1 MAQESGSRRMGAAP
15 PGGRPARTGRALAR
29 TARAALLAER
39 PYESLD
45 PRARTEARRVQA
57 ALGTLTRP
65 GGPSGPPEPPAEL
78 LAVFRAGAA
87 RDARGAEAP
96 AGTRFG
102 ARRARLL
109 AAGVL
114 SLGMVGGVAVAGGTG
129 ALTSFPSFPRTVQPR
144 DPGPAPDDSG
154 TSEGAVPGATSSPDP
169 ARELLAPSGQPS
181 GVSPS
186 PSPSGTRSGPAATG
200 TAASGTANACRAH
213 LRGHVVRAT
222 ERRLA
227 ALAGGTGR
235 IEAYCASLLR
245 GGTHVPGPSL
255 SVPAPAAPSLTL
267 PGLPGLPTTYPTYG
281 FEEPTG
287 SPSPSPTPSAT
298 EEPDGSGTPTWG
310 PHETSPAP
318 PTDAP
323 STPPDTSETPAPA
336 DSPAPSAPPTGDL
349 RDQP

>member
-1 MAQESGSRRMGAAP
+1 
-15 PGGRPARTGRALAR
+15 
-29 TARAALLAER
+29 
-39 PYESLD
+39 
-45 PRARTEARRVQA
+45 
-57 ALGTLTRP
+57 
-65 GGPSGPPEPPAEL
+65 
-78 LAVFRAGAA
+78 
-87 RDARGAEAP
+87 
-96 AGTRFG
+96 
-102 ARRARLL
+102 
-109 AAGVL
+109 
-114 SLGMVGGVAVAGGTG
+114 
-129 ALTSFPSFPRTVQPR
+129 
-144 DPGPAPDDSG
+144 
-154 TSEGAVPGATSSPDP
+154 
-169 ARELLAPSGQPS
+169 
-181 GVSPS
+181 
-186 PSPSGTRSGPAATG
+186 
-200 TAASGTANACRAH
+200 CRAH

-255 SVPAPAAPSLTL
+255 SVPAPASPSLTL

-287 SPSPSPTPSAT
+287 SPSPTPSAT

-323 STPPDTSETPAPA
+323 STPPDSPETPAPA

-349 RDQP
+349 WDQP

>member
-1 MAQESGSRRMGAAP
+1 
-15 PGGRPARTGRALAR
+15 
-29 TARAALLAER
+29 
-39 PYESLD
+39 
-45 PRARTEARRVQA
+45 
-57 ALGTLTRP
+57 
-65 GGPSGPPEPPAEL
+65 
-78 LAVFRAGAA
+78 
-87 RDARGAEAP
+87 AEAP

-255 SVPAPAAPSLTL
+255 SVPAPAAPS
-267 PGLPGLPTTYPTYG
+267 
-281 FEEPTG
+281 PTG